1 MPRLLVTG
9 GAGFIGSH
17 LVDALVAR
25 GDAVVVL
32 DDLSTGSLDKLA
44 GVRDQID
51 LVHGSVQDREAV
63 RDLVQKVD
71 AVCHLAAISSVQVS
85 VREPE
90 RSEAVNVEGTRVVCE
105 EAGALGKPVL
115 FASSSAIYGDGPPG
129 LRSETEEPC
138 PATPYARQKLTGEQ
152 IVRAGGYG
160 LSLRFFNVYGPRQN
174 PASDYAAVI
183 PKFLA
188 ACREGQPLTIFGDGS
203 QTRDFVH
210 ISDVVRAM
218 LFALDRGVWSG
229 EALNVATGQATSI
242 LELGRLIQDATGKP
256 VGENFTPAR
265 SGDVLH
271 SCGDPSL
278 VESRLGF
285 RTQVELKEGLR
296 RMASD

>member
-32 DDLSTGSLDKLA
+32 DDLSTGSIDNLA

-63 RDLVQKVD
+63 RHLVQEVD

-105 EAGALGKPVL
+105 EASAAGKPVL

-129 LRSETEEPC
+129 LRSESDEPR
-138 PATPYARQKLTGEQ
+138 PATPYARQKLTGED
-152 IVRAGGYG
+152 IVRASGNG
-160 LSLRFFNVYGPRQN
+160 LSLRFFNVYGARQN

-183 PKFLA
+183 PKFLS
-188 ACREGQPLTIFGDGS
+188 ACREGRPLTIFGDGS

-218 LFALDRGVWSG
+218 LAALDKGVWTG
-229 EALNVATGQATSI
+229 EALNIATGQAVSV
-242 LELGRLIQDATGKP
+242 LELGGLIQEATGAR
-256 VGENFTPAR
+256 VGENFAPVR
-265 SGDVLH
+265 PGDVLH
-271 SCGDPSL
+271 SCGDPRL
-278 VESRLGF
+278 AESKLGF
-285 RTQVELKEGLR
+285 RTRVDLKEGLR
-296 RMASD
+296 QMGSG